1 MVSSPIAAVTRLCR
15 HLWRRR
21 HRCLLATREA
31 LAVERGRLSRAER
44 GVSPTTSVAVLLA
57 VALILTLGLAVI
69 IFLGN

>member
-1 MVSSPIAAVTRLCR
+1 MLSPPIAALRRLCR

-21 HRCLLATREA
+21 YRCLLATREA
-31 LAVERGRLSRAER
+31 FAAELGRFSRAER
-44 GVSPTTSVAVLLA
+44 GVSPSTSVAVLLA